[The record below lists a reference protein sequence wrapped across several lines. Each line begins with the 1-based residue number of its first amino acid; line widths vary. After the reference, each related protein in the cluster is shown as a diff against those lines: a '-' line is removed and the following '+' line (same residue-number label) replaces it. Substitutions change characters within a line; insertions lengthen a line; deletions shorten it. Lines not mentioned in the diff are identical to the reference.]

1 MIHNRRVARSL
12 RVDRQR
18 ALFSQDQDLRVEAQ
32 FEVSLTAEGAR
43 FNHFFSGPYLAAWR
57 APLNSSLKEL
67 QAAFE
72 RDAARATRPTPPD
85 LVRQLKV
92 ARREKV
98 ANKTR
103 EREREARGEVLSA
116 TRDRSRLGF
125 PAYVLARWTP
135 EERKANLLARRSVG
149 LVGYV
154 GHVKRTLGY
163 KIRSEEDQVDRT
175 TREGLDTLAEKIR
188 RINQSRRNREAQT
201 GTDREGHRTGTEGSR
216 QCLTDAPT

>member
-1 MIHNRRVARSL
+1 
-12 RVDRQR
+12 
-18 ALFSQDQDLRVEAQ
+18 
-32 FEVSLTAEGAR
+32 
-43 FNHFFSGPYLAAWR
+43 
-57 APLNSSLKEL
+57 
-67 QAAFE
+67 
-72 RDAARATRPTPPD
+72 
-85 LVRQLKV
+85 VRQLKA

-125 PAYVLARWTP
+125 PAWVLARWTP

-154 GHVKRTLGY
+154 GHVKRKLGY
-163 KIRSEEDQVDRT
+163 KIWSEEDHVDKG

-188 RINQSRRNREAQT
+188 IINQSRRNKEVQT
-201 GTDREGHRTGTEGSR
+201 GADREGHRTRTEGSR
-216 QCLTDAPT
+216 QCLVDAPT